1 MAARGKAIRRDQGS
15 EMKQRT
21 EQAPGY
27 SKIRRRAIDGE
38 ARIVSSMGVP
48 RLGLRLAERSGLA
61 VLGSTATLLRPAR
74 YGTGKI
80 NATGAAVWLA
90 WTTWGLSM
98 TLTALSLLLLAL
110 NLSHPAAHVF
120 DYWVENTTIAV
131 GCSAVGAVV
140 ASRCPG
146 NPIGWI
152 FCVIGLAGAVR
163 HFGAQYADHALLG
176 APGSLPAGEAVAWG
190 TSWTWVLYM
199 GLLIF
204 LALLFPN
211 GQLPSSRWRWVAWLS
226 AIVIA
231 TGAVSVA
238 FSPGPLR
245 GLAPIHNPLGIEG
258 VRSVESLFQAFLFI
272 LGLFAATSLFLR
284 LRNTRGVERQQ
295 LKWFTYATAVL
306 ITAAI
311 PRFTIFQS
319 MDVSWL
325 WWAGF
330 ILVIAGLGGI
340 PLATSIAILKYRLY
354 DIDAIINRTLVY
366 GALSAS
372 VVGIYMLVVGGLGA
386 LLQTSG
392 NFAISLLATG
402 LVAALFQPLRSRL
415 QCGVNKLMY
424 GERDEPYKV
433 LSRLGRLLE
442 GTLAPDA
449 TLTTIVE
456 TVAEA
461 LKLPYAAILLKREG
475 EFATAAEHG
484 TPVGE
489 PVTLPLVHQKELVGR
504 LVVAPRASG
513 EAFTPSDQRLL
524 DDLARQ
530 AGVAVHAARLTADL
544 QRSRERLVTACEEER
559 RRLRRDLHDGL
570 GPTLAGLT
578 FGLDAARNLLAR
590 EPEDAETLLAG
601 LKGQTQAAVSD
612 VRRLVYGLR
621 PPALDDLGLVPAV
634 REQAANHGLLVAS
647 KAEVEAS
654 RKDRLVFSVE
664 APEHL
669 PPLPA
674 AVEVAC
680 YRIVQEA
687 MTNVARHARA
697 RTCLVRL
704 SLDEA
709 KNEALE
715 LEVVDDGVGISG
727 DRRAGVGMTSMRERA
742 AELGGTCVVEA
753 LPTSGTRV
761 LARLPLPARKE

>member
-1 MAARGKAIRRDQGS
+1 MA
-15 EMKQRT
+15 
-21 EQAPGY
+21 
-27 SKIRRRAIDGE
+27 
-38 ARIVSSMGVP
+38 
-48 RLGLRLAERSGLA
+48 
-61 VLGSTATLLRPAR
+61 
-74 YGTGKI
+74 
-80 NATGAAVWLA
+80 
-90 WTTWGLSM
+90 
-98 TLTALSLLLLAL
+98 LTALSFLLLAL
-110 NLSHPAAHVF
+110 NLSHPSIHIF
-120 DYWVENTTIAV
+120 DFWLENTTIAV
-131 GCSAVGAVV
+131 GCSAVGAVI
-140 ASRCPG
+140 ASRCPE

-163 HFGAQYADHALLG
+163 HFGAQYAAYALLA
-176 APGSLPAGEAVAWG
+176 APGSLPAGEAVAWL
-190 TSWTWVLYM
+190 TTWIWVLFM
-199 GLLIF
+199 GLYIF

-211 GQLPSSRWRWVAWLS
+211 GNLPSSRWRWVAWLS
-226 AIVIA
+226 AAVIV

-245 GLAPIHNPLGIEG
+245 GLGPIPNPLGIEG
-258 VRSVESLFQAFLFI
+258 IKSAESLFLTLLLV

-284 LRNTRGVERQQ
+284 LRSTRGVERQQ

-306 ITAAI
+306 LGAAI
-311 PRFTIFQS
+311 PRFTISPS
-319 MDVSWL
+319 MGMSWL
-325 WWAGF
+325 WWASF
-330 ILVIAGLGGI
+330 ILLTAGLVGI
-340 PLATSIAILKYRLY
+340 PVATGIAILKYRLY
-354 DIDAIINRTLVY
+354 GIDAIINRTLVY
-366 GALSAS
+366 GTLSAS
-372 VVGIYMLVVGGLGA
+372 VVGIYMLAVGGLGA

-392 NFAISLLATG
+392 NFVVSLLATG
-402 LVAALFQPLRSRL
+402 LVATLFQPLRSRL
-415 QCGVNKLMY
+415 QCGVNELMY

-433 LSRLGRLLE
+433 LSRLGRRLE
-442 GTLAPDA
+442 GTLAPEA
-449 TLTTIVE
+449 ALATIVE

-461 LKLPYAAILLKREG
+461 LKLPYAAILLKQDG
-475 EFATAAEHG
+475 GFATAAEYG

-489 PVTLPLVHQKELVGR
+489 PVTLPLAHQKELVGR

-530 AGVAVHAARLTADL
+530 AGVAVHAARLTVDL

-621 PPALDDLGLVPAV
+621 PPALDDLGLVPAL
-634 REQAANHGLLVAS
+634 REQAANHGLLVDGLPC
-647 KAEVEAS
+647 KAEGEAI
-654 RKDRLVFSVE
+654 REDRLVFSVE

-680 YRIVQEA
+680 YRIAQEA

-709 KNEALE
+709 KNEALD
-715 LEVVDDGVGISG
+715 LEIVDDGVGVPE
-727 DRRAGVGMTSMRERA
+727 DRRAGVGMASMCERA
-742 AELGGTCVVEA
+742 AELGGTCVVES
-753 LPTSGTRV
+753 LPASGTRV
-761 LARLPLPARKE
+761 LARLPLPARE

>member
-1 MAARGKAIRRDQGS
+1 M
-15 EMKQRT
+15 EQRI
-21 EQAPGY
+21 EQTPGY
-27 SKIRRRAIDGE
+27 DKTRRFPIGTQVR
-38 ARIVSSMGVP
+38 VVP
-48 RLGLRLAERSGLA
+48 RLGLRLAESPGLA
-61 VLGSTATLLRPAR
+61 VLGSTAALLRLAR

-80 NATGAAVWLA
+80 NAAVWLA
-90 WTTWGLSM
+90 WTTWGLST

-110 NLSHPAAHVF
+110 NLSYPGAHIF
-120 DYWVENTTIAV
+120 DFWVENTTIAV
-131 GCSAVGAVV
+131 GCSAVGAVI

-163 HFGAQYADHALLG
+163 HFGAQYADHALLA
-176 APGSLPAGEAVAWG
+176 APGSLPAGEAVAWS

-199 GLLIF
+199 GLFIL

-211 GQLPSSRWRWVAWLS
+211 GHLPSSRWRWVAWLS
-226 AIVIA
+226 AIVVA

-245 GLAPIHNPLGIEG
+245 GLGSIDNPLGIEG
-258 VRSVESLFQAFLFI
+258 IRSVESLFQAFLFV
-272 LGLFAATSLFLR
+272 LGLFAAGSLFLR

-306 ITAAI
+306 IIAAI
-311 PRFTIFQS
+311 PRFTIFLS
-319 MDVSWL
+319 MDVPWL
-325 WWAGF
+325 WWTGF
-330 ILVIAGLGGI
+330 VLVIAGLGGI
-340 PLATSIAILKYRLY
+340 PLATGIAILKYRLY
-354 DIDAIINRTLVY
+354 DIDLIINRTLVY

-372 VVGIYMLVVGGLGA
+372 VVGIYMLVVGGFGA

-433 LSRLGRLLE
+433 LSRLGRRLE
-442 GTLAPDA
+442 GTLAPEA
-449 TLTTIVE
+449 ALTTIVE
-456 TVAEA
+456 TMSEA
-461 LKLPYAAILLKREG
+461 LKLPYAAILLKQG
-475 EFATAAEHG
+475 SEFVTAAERG

-489 PVTLPLVHQKELVGR
+489 PVTLPLAHQKEPVGR

-513 EAFTPSDQRLL
+513 EEFTPSDRRLL
-524 DDLARQ
+524 DDLAWQ

-544 QRSRERLVTACEEER
+544 QRSREHLVTAREEER

-590 EPEDAETLLAG
+590 EPEDTEALLAR
-601 LKGQTQAAVSD
+601 LKGQTQEAVSD

-621 PPALDDLGLVPAV
+621 PPALDDLGLVPAI
-634 REQAANHGLLVAS
+634 REQAANHGLVADGPPGG
-647 KAEVEAS
+647 KAGEKANREAS
-654 RKDRLVFSVE
+654 GEDGLIFSVE
-664 APEHL
+664 APGHL

-680 YRIVQEA
+680 FRIAQEA

-697 RTCLVRL
+697 RTCRVRL

-709 KNEALE
+709 RNEALK
-715 LEVVDDGVGISG
+715 LEVVDDGVGVSG
-727 DRRAGVGMTSMRERA
+727 ERRAGVGMTSMRERA
-742 AELGGTCVVEA
+742 AELGGTCVVEPGPA
-753 LPTSGTRV
+753 GGTRV